1 MDGLPEQAVTGSL
14 RLLIIEDSE
23 QDLELAVRRL
33 RASGLVFD
41 YRCVTNE
48 RDMHDALSAEMPNL
62 ILADFTLP
70 SFDGLSAL
78 EIAREHA
85 PDVPFIFLSGTM
97 GEERAVE
104 ALKSGATDYIV
115 KSNPARLVAVVKR
128 ALAEADTRRRGRAAE
143 RQVTRLTRVL
153 HMHSGIN
160 AALVRIRDRKE
171 LMVETCRLAHQVGGY
186 AVAMVALIEPVT
198 RTARPVS
205 WAGFEFLRQPN
216 IDFPVADSEA
226 GDTSLMGRVIRSGEA
241 ALCEDIEHP
250 DFPIFRRTALAEGGV
265 RSLACLPL
273 IVDGTPIGSFLCGT
287 MATGVISHDELKLLE
302 EVASNLSFAL
312 QYLEKQEAVQFLS
325 YFEPLTGLAKRALF
339 CERLERLLSRGS
351 GRLPKLAI
359 TVFDI
364 EHLRVVNDS
373 HGRHTGDRLL
383 QCVADRLK
391 AQFPDTEQLA
401 HLGGAP
407 SSASPHCRCG
417 TTRRWRCGI
426 ATSPPRS
433 TDPSRSMAGK
443 SRSRSDVA
451 WPSFQM
457 MAKSPTSWCRT
468 PRLHSRKPSWQ
479 VSNTCITANNPVR
492 SSRSASACSSACAA
506 ASRVIS
512 SCCTISP
519 KSRSPPARLPEP
531 RRCCAG
537 GTATMAWSHR
547 GYSCPC
553 SNPPA

>member
-115 KSNPARLVAVVKR
+115 KSNPTRLVAVVKR

-186 AVAMVALIEPVT
+186 AVAMVALIEPAT

-250 DFPIFRRTALAEGGV
+250 DFPIYRRTALAEGGV

-287 MATGVISHDELKLLE
+287 MATGVISHDELMLLE

-325 YFEPLTGLAKRALF
+325 YFEPLTGLAKRALILRATRAPAVPWLRPAAEACDHGIRHRAPARRQRF
-339 CERLERLLSRGS
+339 SWASYRRSAAAMRGRPAQSAVS
-351 GRLPKLAI
+351 GHRTARAPRRRHLRLPRRIAGA
-359 TVFDI
+359 
-364 EHLRVVNDS
+364 
-373 HGRHTGDRLL
+373 GRPGD
-383 QCVADRLK
+383 
-391 AQFPDTEQLA
+391 
-401 HLGGAP
+401 G
-407 SSASPHCRCG
+407 
-417 TTRRWRCGI
+417 
-426 ATSPPRS
+426 
-433 TDPSRSMAGK
+433 
-443 SRSRSDVA
+443 
-451 WPSFQM
+451 
-457 MAKSPTSWCRT
+457 
-468 PRLHSRKPSWQ
+468 
-479 VSNTCITANNPVR
+479 
-492 SSRSASACSSACAA
+492 AA
-506 ASRVIS
+506 ASRRHRHVRPILRGRW
-512 SCCTISP
+512 P
-519 KSRSPPARLPEP
+519 RNPAQDQMWRGHLSR
-531 RRCCAG
+531 
-537 GTATMAWSHR
+537 
-547 GYSCPC
+547 
-553 SNPPA
+553 